1 MLLTHILFFLLK
13 KKMSFYV
20 IVHTWYIF
28 SSFSITYYYFLCL
41 IERKKSTDENN
52 LQLCLTSIEPIEPKK
67 KKEGLF
73 LREGELIATVCQY
86 GLSSFFGEGYKI
98 KYVFD
103 QKSTSSMYSTSA
115 LDMKPLL
122 NTNRTNKAP

>member
-1 MLLTHILFFLLK
+1 MLLTHILFFLLR

-20 IVHTWYIF
+20 VVYTWYIF
-28 SSFSITYYYFLCL
+28 SSFSSMYYYFLCL

-73 LREGELIATVCQY
+73 LREGELIATVWQY
-86 GLSSFFGEGYKI
+86 GYSRSFLGGIQNQIDFWPEINIIQVNYCI
-98 KYVFD
+98 
-103 QKSTSSMYSTSA
+103 
-115 LDMKPLL
+115 L
-122 NTNRTNKAP
+122 